1 MAGWFQRPLGLFELQ
16 SLQKHCIF
24 PVKLRDRKS
33 DWKPGGSCWCPCLR
47 SAWICLY
54 AVPSSTPTNSA
65 ATCYN
70 VIRISSLPLS
80 PSSICPSWGLGH
92 LGLSWDVSRS
102 DNPRH
107 GKCHRKLNSQR
118 EHVLGAELRP
128 RSAHLIAGS
137 DNGIWSV
144 SAFWSRAQK
153 TENTLEKSISFA
165 KGRQKDGAKQSP
177 QP

>member
-1 MAGWFQRPLGLFELQ
+1 MEAKIGYRCVICGRLVSASAWIVWAAVAAETLYF
-16 SLQKHCIF
+16 K
-24 PVKLRDRKS
+24 VKLRDRKS

-107 GKCHRKLNSQR
+107 GKCHLKLNSQR

-153 TENTLEKSISFA
+153 TENTLEK
-165 KGRQKDGAKQSP
+165 KY
-177 QP
+177 